1 MAHWGNST
9 PRVSTLTLDPT
20 HIVVGALTIVGA
32 WSVREIAVSELAQ
45 CDGPP
50 RYLATPYP
58 IDMVS
63 G

>member
-32 WSVREIAVSELAQ
+32 WSVREIAVSKLASVMEPL
-45 CDGPP
+45 D
-50 RYLATPYP
+50 
-58 IDMVS
+58 I
-63 G
+63 